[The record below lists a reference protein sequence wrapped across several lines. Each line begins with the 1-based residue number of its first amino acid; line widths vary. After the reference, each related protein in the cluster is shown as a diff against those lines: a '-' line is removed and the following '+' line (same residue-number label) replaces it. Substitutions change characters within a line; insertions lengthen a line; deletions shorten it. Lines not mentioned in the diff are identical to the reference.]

1 MKTQKIKWDQS
12 MAVRCMS
19 RVKTG
24 YVPVY
29 VRVEKNP
36 TKSFQ
41 TGEWDDFK
49 TKLAK
54 EIGKLDD

>member
-29 VRVEKNP
+29 VKVEKNP
-36 TKSFQ
+36 TQSFQ
-41 TGEWDDFK
+41 KGEWDDFK
-49 TKLAK
+49 AK
-54 EIGKLDD
+54 ISQGNR